1 MKSINSFFY
10 NIYDLVYLNILQ
22 DINETIDNIY
32 IKRVLQL
39 WFAVIVSLA
48 VIGIS
53 YFVIKVF
60 VLHLIFSIPLWRRLT
75 TFAHYQPV

>member
-22 DINETIDNIY
+22 DLNETIDNIY

-60 VLHLIFSIPLWRRLT
+60 VLHLIFSIPL
-75 TFAHYQPV
+75 

>member
-22 DINETIDNIY
+22 DLNETIDNIY

-39 WFAVIVSLA
+39 WFAIIVSLA

-60 VLHLIFSIPLWRRLT
+60 VLHLIFSIPL
-75 TFAHYQPV
+75 